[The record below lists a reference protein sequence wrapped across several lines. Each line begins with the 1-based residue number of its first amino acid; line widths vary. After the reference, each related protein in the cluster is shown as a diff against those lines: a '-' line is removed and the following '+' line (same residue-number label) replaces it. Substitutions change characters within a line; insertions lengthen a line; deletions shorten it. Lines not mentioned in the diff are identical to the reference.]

1 MTLNTLSI
9 NEKLKMQD
17 IHKPTT
23 RIICFVGEN
32 AFYETT
38 DLIGIYVI

>member
-1 MTLNTLSI
+1 MTLNTPSF
-9 NEKLKMQD
+9 NEKLKIQG

-38 DLIGIYVI
+38 DVIDIYVT